1 MKIFTAP
8 PETWEQI
15 HLIHETVYTYSA
27 PVSFSPH
34 RLVLRPRENHDIRL
48 NTMQLNTFPECEIR
62 WHRDML
68 DNSIAVAEISGARPA
83 NSGLSASSLSAFRPR
98 IRMRG
103 LLYSLPHPSV
113 VAGIEQMVA
122 VPYLQYIYPP
132 EVDTLRK
139 WFTASGLAPKPGQKA
154 AIFDDMAILIHRTIK
169 YLRREVTGVQS
180 PAETLKLASGSCR
193 DMAVL
198 MMETSRA
205 LGYPARFVSGYM
217 ESGNSN
223 VGRGSTHAWAEIYL
237 PDHGWTGYDPSIGKR
252 VGSAHIAVGVS
263 HHPRGVMPVSGGF
276 LGLSGIGTN
285 LKVGISTRRLP
296 PLDSDEP
303 SSVNGSQG
311 TRNTETMQSQ

>member
-34 RLVLRPRENHDIRL
+34 RFVLRPRENHDIRL
-48 NTMQLNTFPECEIR
+48 NTMQLKTFPECDIK

-68 DNSIAVAEISGARPA
+68 DNSIAIAEIKEA
-83 NSGLSASSLSAFRPR
+83 ASELR
-98 IRMRG
+98 IH
-103 LLYSLPHPSV
+103 SEFTVSVPPVDENAQAPIFVPHPSV

-169 YLRREVTGVQS
+169 YMRREVMGVQT
-180 PAETLKLASGSCR
+180 PAETLKLATGSCR

-217 ESGNSN
+217 ESGNSE

-237 PDHGWTGYDPSIGKR
+237 PENGWTGYDPSIGKR
-252 VGSAHIAVGVS
+252 VGPGHIAVGVS

-276 LGLSGIGTN
+276 TGLSGIGTS
-285 LKVGISTRRLP
+285 LKVGISTKRLP
-296 PLDSDEP
+296 PVDSMVP
-303 SSVNGSQG
+303 PVQGNGNAG
-311 TRNTETMQSQ
+311 AMQS

>member
-15 HLIHETVYTYSA
+15 HLSHETVYTYTA
-27 PVSFSPH
+27 PVTFSPH
-34 RLVLRPRENHDIRL
+34 RFVLRPRENHDIRL
-48 NTMQLNTFPECEIR
+48 NTMNLSTFPECDIK

-68 DNSIAVAEISGARPA
+68 DNSIAVAEITS
-83 NSGLSASSLSAFRPR
+83 SASELRILSEFTVSVPPEDEAARAPIFV
-98 IRMRG
+98 
-103 LLYSLPHPSV
+103 PHPSV

-132 EVDTLRK
+132 QVDTLRK
-139 WFTASGLAPKPGQKA
+139 WFAGSGLAPKPGQKA

-169 YLRREVTGVQS
+169 YTRREVSGVQS
-180 PAETLKLASGSCR
+180 PSETLKLGSGSCR

-198 MMETSRA
+198 MMETSRG

-217 ESGNSN
+217 ESGNSI

-237 PDHGWTGYDPSIGKR
+237 PEYGWTGYDPSIGKR
-252 VGSAHIAVGVS
+252 VGSSHIAVGVS

-276 LGLSGIGTN
+276 TGLSGIGTT
-285 LKVGISTRRLP
+285 LKVGISTKRLP
-296 PLDSDEP
+296 PVESEVLLHA
-303 SSVNGSQG
+303 GQLQ
-311 TRNTETMQSQ
+311 TQK